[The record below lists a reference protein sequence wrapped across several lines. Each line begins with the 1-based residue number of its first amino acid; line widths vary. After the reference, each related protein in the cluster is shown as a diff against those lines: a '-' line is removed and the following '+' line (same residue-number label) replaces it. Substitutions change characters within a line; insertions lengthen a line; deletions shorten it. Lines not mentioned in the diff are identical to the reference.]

1 MSTMTILVCDDEPH
15 ILHVV
20 ASKLKNA
27 GFHVLTAEDGLEGF
41 ETALAERPDLIVSD
55 YQMPEL
61 SGLEMCARL
70 RGDPATAEIPV
81 LMLTARG
88 FAPEMAAVEVGNIRA
103 VLAKP
108 FSPREVL
115 AKVHELLGVGAANIG

>member
-1 MSTMTILVCDDEPH
+1 MSAMTILVCDDEPH

-27 GFHVLTAEDGLEGF
+27 GFNVLTAEDGLEGF
-41 ETALAERPDLIVSD
+41 ETARTHKPDLIVSD

-70 RGDPATAEIPV
+70 RGEPGTAEIPV

-88 FAPEMAAVEVGNIRA
+88 FAPELAAVEVSNIRA

-115 AKVHELLGVGAANIG
+115 AKVNELLGAGAANLG